1 MDTLLIVFLTLIN
14 AVFAMSEM
22 AVAASRRSR
31 LVSQADEGLAGAQAA
46 VELMDKP
53 TEFLSTVQVG
63 ITSIGLLNGIVGE
76 AAFSMPLTEAL
87 LEWGMPLGPASVAA
101 TALVVVGITFFT
113 IIFGELVPK
122 RIGQMYP
129 ETVSRWMAP
138 FMRTLSWLA
147 TPFVRLLAGSTAG
160 ILKLLN
166 LDLAQGRRV
175 TPEEITA
182 SLDEAV
188 DDGAIEAQE
197 HQVVSNV
204 FSLDERPLTSF
215 MTPRADAVW
224 LDAHLT
230 VEQAL
235 QDVKAKP
242 LHSWY
247 PIVKGSLEHVVGVIP
262 LATLIQH
269 ADRSQTLETLA
280 DPPMFL
286 PETLTGLDLL
296 TKLRAQEEG
305 HAQAG
310 RHGLMR
316 LACVVDE
323 YGEVQGLVTPGDL
336 LEAITGELQS
346 TSQDDLIWAVQ
357 RDDGSWLLDGLMPLQ
372 ELRQRL
378 ELETL
383 PDEDLGH
390 YNTLAG
396 FILYVMGRL
405 PVEGQHVRW
414 MNWRFEIVDMDGRRI
429 DKVLAT
435 TLGDPPE
442 SA

>member
-1 MDTLLIVFLTLIN
+1 M
-14 AVFAMSEM
+14 
-22 AVAASRRSR
+22 
-31 LVSQADEGLAGAQAA
+31 
-46 VELMDKP
+46 
-53 TEFLSTVQVG
+53 
-63 ITSIGLLNGIVGE
+63 
-76 AAFSMPLTEAL
+76 
-87 LEWGMPLGPASVAA
+87 
-101 TALVVVGITFFT
+101 
-113 IIFGELVPK
+113 
-122 RIGQMYP
+122 
-129 ETVSRWMAP
+129 
-138 FMRTLSWLA
+138 
-147 TPFVRLLAGSTAG
+147 
-160 ILKLLN
+160 
-166 LDLAQGRRV
+166 

-269 ADRSQTLETLA
+269 EDRSQTLEALA

-310 RHGLMR
+310 RHGLIR